1 MTIHRLAL
9 EEISEQ
15 RNVLTTVSQ
24 GRDDERWSG
33 DAVVE
38 VLTESPLAHPTIEIL
53 VGGRNDSNI
62 HVLRLRGPDRPD
74 LLVLEK
80 PEQLDLQIQTTTHL
94 MPCRIGSRGMMKFT
108 KIYQH
113 RRQECRLLNK

>member
-80 PEQLDLQIQTTTHL
+80 PEQLDLQ
-94 MPCRIGSRGMMKFT
+94 RWV
-108 KIYQH
+108 KISDLVKEERSAV
-113 RRQECRLLNK
+113 RRDRQSLA